1 MFRIWYKGG
10 FEPEYPKWNGKE
22 NDKIVW
28 CFRCGGVDYF
38 KVRNDP
44 ETFIQRALEAQEIYH
59 ELGRGLD
66 RETHISTLT
75 VAIEAFNKVAE
86 KWNKRDFKTGEE
98 LTKLGDLLKLMQDAL
113 TAPPPTEIIYKLAS
127 VMYFDNTEDPTR
139 YDATYAAEKIAR
151 WKEFD
156 VDPDV
161 NGNFGG
167 GFFFELSYRR
177 FNLLFAELQR
187 RYSDI
192 YTPIKSGK
200 PKPLANFRRILKQQS
215 TERIVAR
222 DFAFADGDPVKLA
235 EIKIMGFFEYHDFWR
250 AYNKKVAAL
259 EKIYNKK

>member
-66 RETHISTLT
+66 RETHIATLT

-113 TAPPPTEIIYKLAS
+113 NAPQPTEIIYKLAS
-127 VMYFDNTEDPTR
+127 VMYFDSTEDPTR

-167 GFFFELSYRR
+167 GFFLNCRIEDLISFSPNSNVDIPTFIHQSNLESLSRLQTLDAYLSNNPQNELLHETLRLR
-177 FNLLFAELQR
+177 TETLLNLL
-187 RYSDI
+187 
-192 YTPIKSGK
+192 K
-200 PKPLANFRRILKQQS
+200 LK
-215 TERIVAR
+215 
-222 DFAFADGDPVKLA
+222 
-235 EIKIMGFFEYHDFWR
+235 
-250 AYNKKVAAL
+250 
-259 EKIYNKK
+259 